1 MVNPSHPGNVGSAA
15 RAIKTMGFSELVLVG
30 PKFADVTSQP
40 EAVALASG
48 ALDVLENARIYD
60 TLEEA
65 LAPVTLA
72 FALTARVRDLAP
84 PALRHPPGRRPGLR
98 PSGRNRRGLHRH
110 RAGHRARRSHQ

>member
-15 RAIKTMGFSELVLVG
+15 RAIKTMGFSELVLVD
-30 PKFADVTSQP
+30 PKFPDVTSQP

-48 ALDVLENARIYD
+48 AADVLEGAQVYG

-65 LAPVTLA
+65 LEPVTLA

-84 PALRHPPGRRPGLR
+84 RPATSGRPPNWPATTWRTRLKASPR
-98 PSGRNRRGLHRH
+98 SCWAPSGPG
-110 RAGHRARRSHQ
+110 

>member
-72 FALTARVRDLAP
+72 FALTARVRDLGPPRPATSARPPTWPAP
-84 PALRHPPGRRPGLR
+84 TLRKPPKVAR
-98 PSGRNRRGLHRH
+98 PSCWAPSGP
-110 RAGHRARRSHQ
+110 A

>member
-65 LAPVTLA
+65 LAMAMAEKT
-72 FALTARVRDLAP
+72 D
-84 PALRHPPGRRPGLR
+84 
-98 PSGRNRRGLHRH
+98 PSITVIPDGIGVIIQEQ
-110 RAGHRARRSHQ
+110 AKG